1 MMMIINRL
9 NVKKYTSELLRE
21 LRPEVKRISP
31 TFLDKVDKQLK
42 ANIKEFV
49 VKHKTKEK
57 TLR

>member
-31 TFLDKVDKQLK
+31 PFLDKVDTQLQ

-49 VKHKTKEK
+49 VKHKAKEK

>member
-1 MMMIINRL
+1 MMIINRL

-49 VKHKTKEK
+49 VKHKAKEK

>member
-1 MMMIINRL
+1 MIINRL

>member
-1 MMMIINRL
+1 MMIINRL

>member
-49 VKHKTKEK
+49 VKHKAKEK